1 MPAGAVTSL
10 LEGIQMKKAAEKT
23 AAIDM
28 SGFQSRPKVI
38 DGQSP
43 SAGNVTKDPAA
54 RKFTGVGSVMAA
66 ITREAEVSHELVG
79 VRADLDEATRRL
91 AEFDGALLV
100 RALDPASIRRSRWA
114 NRNEAEFATPEFRQ
128 LKDEIA
134 SSGGNVQAIK
144 VRVIDGQSH
153 KYEIVFGHRRYQA
166 CLELGLPVQAVV
178 VDRMSDQELFE
189 AMDRENRVRKNLSA
203 WEQGRM
209 YDDAVK
215 NGLYPSI
222 RRLAESLGVN
232 QSDATRAI
240 QLAKLP
246 KEIVSAFASPLDLQV
261 RWAKPLGDALQRD
274 PDGVLSL
281 ARTLTKKRD
290 GLTATEIFDRLVGK
304 PDTSPHAGLTV
315 TAGGKKVAT
324 LKPAAKGRAVVE
336 FEAGALALDRHEAL
350 VKLLERFL
358 AK

>member
-1 MPAGAVTSL
+1 
-10 LEGIQMKKAAEKT
+10 MKKAAEKT
-23 AAIDM
+23 AGIDM
-28 SGFQSRPKVI
+28 SGFQSRVKVI

-43 SAGNVTKDPAA
+43 NAADPSKEAPV
-54 RKFTGVGSVMAA
+54 RKFTGVGNVMAA

-79 VRADLDEATRRL
+79 VRANLEEATRKL

-114 NRNEAEFATPEFRQ
+114 NRNEAEFVTPEFRQ

-134 SSGGNVQAIK
+134 SAGSNVQPIK

-153 KYEIVFGHRRYQA
+153 PFEIVFGHRRYQA
-166 CLELGLPVQAVV
+166 CVELGLPVQAVV
-178 VDRMSDQELFE
+178 VERMTDQELFE

-232 QSDATRAI
+232 QSDASRAI

-246 KEIVSAFASPLDLQV
+246 NEVVSAFASPLDLQV

-274 PDGVLSL
+274 PDGVLARARSL
-281 ARTLTKKRD
+281 KKERG
-290 GLTATEIFDRLVGK
+290 GLGAAEIFDRLVGRAA
-304 PDTSPHAGLTV
+304 SPAAAELV
-315 TAGGKKVAT
+315 VSVAGKKVAT
-324 LKPAAKGRAVVE
+324 LKSGSKGRVIVE
-336 FEAGALALDRHEAL
+336 FEAGALTQAKHGAL
-350 VKLLERFL
+350 VKALEDFL
-358 AK
+358 AQ